1 MSCSWYSQHLNG
13 PYQAWKRVQRGDFEL
28 MTMIIG
34 KITWSFDLMYK
45 LFLNH
50 LCWFNALFWFSTR
63 KSGCHRILRDFAGR
77 VKRFSIISKRI
88 REVNVH
94 YWSLLHIKW
103 LNLISLALFKTLKL
117 TVLLNIGRDEASGI
131 LKQVELL
138 SQLVMWCQG
147 MATHL
152 FGGNKI
158 WFNHFIF

>member
-1 MSCSWYSQHLNG
+1 MDHT
-13 PYQAWKRVQRGDFEL
+13 KRQRGDFEL
-28 MTMIIG
+28 MTIIIE
-34 KITWSFDLMYK
+34 KITYWPNVTSVSMYK

-50 LCWFNALFWFSTR
+50 HDWFNASFWFSTR
-63 KSGCHRILRDFAGR
+63 KSWCQRILRDFAGR
-77 VKRFSIISKRI
+77 VKRFSIIFKRI

-103 LNLISLALFKTLKL
+103 LNLISLSLFKTLKL
-117 TVLLNIGRDEASGI
+117 TVLLNIGRNEASGI
-131 LKQVELL
+131 LKPVELL
-138 SQLVMWCQG
+138 RQLVMWCQG